1 MPDINL
7 PRRKSVRCIFTRL
20 QGLGLEGN
28 VEYCE
33 TATIS
38 DLLFRAVEGS
48 LSPEMIWLSIRH
60 LI

>member
-33 TATIS
+33 LPQYLTCS
-38 DLLFRAVEGS
+38 FVRWRDPCPLR
-48 LSPEMIWLSIRH
+48 
-60 LI
+60 

>member
-1 MPDINL
+1 M
-7 PRRKSVRCIFTRL
+7 RCIFTRL